1 MFHMLEKQVKMH
13 MCVYTII
20 YSSLPVSN
28 LLFLGTELKF
38 TQVENK
44 QEADSAAFAI

>member
-1 MFHMLEKQVKMH
+1 MLEKQLEMY
-13 MCVYTII
+13 MCVYTIV
-20 YSSLPVSN
+20 YSSLPVPN

-44 QEADSAAFAI
+44 HEADSTAFAI